1 MVEETQ
7 LKSSPERETED
18 TVSGGGSTGVKRA
31 AKAALVLLLLGVLAA
46 GGYRGWLYLQSYEST
61 DDAQIDGPM
70 TTIGPR
76 VAGTVIAVH
85 VSENQSVVPG
95 QTLVELD
102 PRDFAVA
109 VDQAK
114 AMLAQAEAQALTGNP
129 NVQITSTTMATG
141 IATTETDVTN
151 AEAAVAASERD
162 HQADLARL
170 REAESDSA
178 KAQADLAR
186 YKMLVAKEEV
196 SREEYDQ
203 RAAAAQA
210 TAAAVD
216 RYRATAASSQKEIQQ
231 RQGAVEQARVRLEQA
246 RKNAPLE
253 VAIQRAGLNS
263 RVAGALA
270 ARAALEQA
278 RLNLEYTK
286 IAAPMGGIVGR
297 KSVEVGMR
305 VQPGQQLMALVPV
318 EDVWVTANFK
328 ETQLRY
334 MRPGQKARIHV
345 DTFGRDYDGYVESL
359 PAATGARYS
368 LLPPENATGN
378 YVKVV
383 QRLPV
388 RIRFAPGQDPEHRLR
403 PGMSVEPK
411 VWLHKR

>member
-1 MVEETQ
+1 MEETA
-7 LKSSPERETED
+7 P
-18 TVSGGGSTGVKRA
+18 GGSVRVRRA
-31 AKAALVLLLLGVLAA
+31 AKVLILLLLLGAVAA
-46 GGYRGWLYLQSYEST
+46 GGYRGWLYLQSFEST

-70 TTIGPR
+70 TTISPR
-76 VAGTVIAVH
+76 VAGTVIAVK
-85 VSENQSVVPG
+85 VSENQAVLPG

-102 PRDFAVA
+102 PRDYAVA

-114 AMLAQAEAQALTGNP
+114 ATLAQAEAQALTGNP
-129 NVQITSTTMATG
+129 NVQITSTSMASG

-151 AEAAVAASERD
+151 AEAAVSAAERD
-162 HQADLARL
+162 YQADLARL
-170 REAESDSA
+170 REAESASA

-203 RAAAAQA
+203 RVALAQSA
-210 TAAAVD
+210 AAAVD

-231 RQGAVEQARVRLEQA
+231 RQGTVEQARVRLEQA

-253 VAIQRAGLNS
+253 VAIQRAGLSS

-270 ARAALEQA
+270 ARAALEQT

-286 IAAPMGGIVGR
+286 IPAPVGGIVGR

-305 VQPGQQLMALVPV
+305 VQPGQQLMALIPV
-318 EDVWVTANFK
+318 DDVWVTANFK

-378 YVKVV
+378 FVKVV

-388 RIRFAPGQDPEHRLR
+388 RIRFAAGQDPEHRLR

-411 VWLHKR
+411 VWLHEK